1 MRHKTSLQILLTK
14 LQSVTLQGLLS
25 ISPHTP
31 SLLAA
36 IVNLN
41 NARDDKARTNNFYSL
56 LVRYFPMVTI
66 HNVQSVGVIISRI
79 PGIVLCRTTYQ
90 PR

>member
-1 MRHKTSLQILLTK
+1 MRHKTSLQMLLTK

-25 ISPHTP
+25 ISPHIA

-36 IVNLN
+36 ILNLN

-66 HNVQSVGVIISRI
+66 HNVQSARAIISR
-79 PGIVLCRTTYQ
+79 IVLCRTTYQ